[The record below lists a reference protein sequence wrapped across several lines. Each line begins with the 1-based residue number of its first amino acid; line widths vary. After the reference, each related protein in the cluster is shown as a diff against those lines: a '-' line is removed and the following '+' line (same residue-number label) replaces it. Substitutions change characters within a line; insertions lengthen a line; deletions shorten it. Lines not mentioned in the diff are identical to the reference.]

1 MYGRQSHKIKSL
13 YNDVSFCVFF
23 WSKWH
28 INDNAM
34 INNNE
39 KKTAKTYGR
48 RGAKTHFKLTWTWT
62 NQWFDVSFQFS

>member
-39 KKTAKTYGR
+39 KKLLKRMAVEEQKPIS
-48 RGAKTHFKLTWTWT
+48 
-62 NQWFDVSFQFS
+62 N